1 MGSSMRESS
10 MLMSVSVWPSQKL
23 ESRVALYTC
32 QKMIFGQVHNV
43 NRNIILFINSLDSP
57 ARGWVQCKQYSWALA
72 SWTWVSEMWFLSTL
86 YVMIHYD
93 ALFTLWLV
101 RFPRSL
107 CWGTWLRYDAPQKIH
122 GNQSNTLEQCNWK
135 LLTQLTNKQMHN
147 SSHVTEC
154 DLW

>member
-1 MGSSMRESS
+1 MGSCMRESS

-43 NRNIILFINSLDSP
+43 NRNIILFINSLASP

-107 CWGTWLRYDAPQKIH
+107 CRGTWLRYDALQRFTATSPTPL
-122 GNQSNTLEQCNWK
+122 SNATGSCSRNSQ
-135 LLTQLTNKQMHN
+135 TNKCIIHHM
-147 SSHVTEC
+147 
-154 DLW
+154 W